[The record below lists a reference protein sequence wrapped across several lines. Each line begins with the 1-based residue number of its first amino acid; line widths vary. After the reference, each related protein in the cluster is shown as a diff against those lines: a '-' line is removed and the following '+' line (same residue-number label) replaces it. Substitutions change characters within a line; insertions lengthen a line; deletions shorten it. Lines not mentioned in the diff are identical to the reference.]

1 MPVCRHAELQAKFW
15 EEDTNMNI
23 EIVNLTEENLIDAP
37 EWSAHPF
44 SCRYCIYWEYPEEC
58 VDPATEQKEEMFAKK
73 LIWLQRMI
81 KGFGNCGKLLYADG
95 KSIGY
100 AQYAPPRHLPNSAD
114 YDSGPPSDDAV
125 LISCLFIAQEQS
137 RGLGLGSQLLHS
149 IVDELRERGIKAIE
163 TFGRKGNPEN
173 TSGPV
178 EFYLKNGFGIHK
190 DDKEFPLMRL
200 DL

>member
-1 MPVCRHAELQAKFW
+1 
-15 EEDTNMNI
+15 MNI

-44 SCRYCIYWEYPEEC
+44 SCKYCIYWEYPEEY
-58 VDPATEQKEEMFAKK
+58 VDPATEQKEVMFTKK

-81 KGFGNCGKLLYADG
+81 KEFGNCGKLLYADG
-95 KSIGY
+95 KSIGH

-125 LISCLFIAQEQS
+125 LISCLFIAPERS
-137 RGLGLGSQLLHS
+137 RGLGLGSRLLHS
-149 IVDELRERGIKAIE
+149 IIDESRKREIKAIE

-173 TSGPV
+173 PSGPV
-178 EFYLKNGFGIHK
+178 EFYLKNGFRIHK
-190 DDKEFPLMRL
+190 DDTEFPLMRL